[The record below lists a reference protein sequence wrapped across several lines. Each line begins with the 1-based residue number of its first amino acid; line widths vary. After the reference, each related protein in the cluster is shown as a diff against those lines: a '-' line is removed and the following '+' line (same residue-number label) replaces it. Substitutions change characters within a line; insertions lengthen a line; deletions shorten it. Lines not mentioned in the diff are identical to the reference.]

1 MTLRCMRGEKKRMVL
16 CNAEHRGSSFARHES
31 VQTSHW
37 CFVARKVVKL
47 IKQRK
52 ANDGLTAGASLA
64 SLYWCKSLAGEY
76 RKVCSGT
83 VGRCGL
89 ILDAAQWL
97 SRVINITIFTG
108 FAGGSY
114 LNRPLKGLSR
124 MMGNYHVRFLWG
136 DGP

>member
-1 MTLRCMRGEKKRMVL
+1 MTLRSMRGEKKRMVFSSRK
-16 CNAEHRGSSFARHES
+16 HTGSRFARHES

-64 SLYWCKSLAGEY
+64 SLFWCKSLAGQY
-76 RKVCSGT
+76 RKVCSCT
-83 VGRCGL
+83 VGTFGL

-97 SRVINITIFTG
+97 SRAINTTIFTG